1 LILDQ
6 YADLSTAS
14 SAGIPAELDGC
25 ALDLPAA
32 NYIARAA
39 ELVQRRGGVTDDA
52 EAVASGCRVFL
63 RAHERGP
70 AGAWRRRHEVQLA
83 GPDRVVIR
91 VGNMRA

>member
-1 LILDQ
+1 MILDQ
-6 YADLSTAS
+6 YADLSTAAA
-14 SAGIPAELDGC
+14 AGIPAELDGC
-25 ALDLPAA
+25 VVDLSGA

-39 ELVQRRGGVTDDA
+39 ELVQRRGGVTDDV
-52 EAVASGCRVFL
+52 EAVAAGCRVFL

-70 AGAWRRRHEVQLA
+70 AGAWRRRHEVQLD